1 MPGRPP
7 CQCVCGHTITSEH
20 KKLVIVADVVD
31 NNVGIGSHNLLLGS
45 KFSALLKL
53 EVTDGAR
60 QSQVAVD
67 TAKVD
72 KPAGSSYPGL
82 LAYWEKKKSK
92 VSPDPKHQAEPGD
105 GCG

>member
-1 MPGRPP
+1 MHSHIRES
-7 CQCVCGHTITSEH
+7 GH
-20 KKLVIVADVVD
+20 D
-31 NNVGIGSHNLLLGS
+31 LLLGGELR
-45 KFSALLKL
+45 ALLKL

-67 TAKVD
+67 AAKVD

-82 LAYWEKKKSK
+82 LAYLGRKKSN
-92 VSPDPKHQAEPGD
+92 VSRGPKYQAERGG